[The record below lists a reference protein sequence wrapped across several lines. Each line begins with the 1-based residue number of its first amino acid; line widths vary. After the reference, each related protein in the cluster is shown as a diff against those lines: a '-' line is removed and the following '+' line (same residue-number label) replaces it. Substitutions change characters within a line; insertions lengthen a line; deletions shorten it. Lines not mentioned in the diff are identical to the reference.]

1 MVTILG
7 FEVALPEF
15 LLFLHEPVPAFVLN
29 LLAWI
34 FIALVLNFIVM
45 RFLLLITKQLP
56 GDLEDIILGI
66 IRTPIFLLVILFGV
80 NKSLQLLPL
89 INDAT
94 VWIHRISLSI
104 LVFILAH
111 VVGHLIKDVLVYYGA
126 KWAARTESQVD
137 DVLVP
142 VFSLFGPIL
151 VTIVAALLI
160 LPLWGVN
167 VSSVL
172 VGAGVLGLVLGLA
185 LQETLGNIFSGLSL
199 IMEAPFK
206 KGDLILLPN
215 GKISEVLKLG
225 LRSTTLFSLDEQATV
240 FKPNKSLASE
250 SIVNLTKPTAEQRY
264 TLEFEVAMKNDMVKV
279 KELLLSITNG
289 HPAILSSRIPA
300 KIEHVKKQVIF
311 LRKQSEDQMRSPIE
325 NESLAT
331 EANAN
336 EKSIGRLELEG
347 KLNEQ
352 LNTTKESLRNLIRAI
367 KEREIR
373 GLNEM
378 ERQELVCNFLSP
390 CDKNIHEVVDLVNQ
404 WSHTEDGWLNSTD
417 YWNLVKIWEARKEI
431 LEIHWQGFKK
441 AMQDPNDRLDTRLD
455 DMAAKFIDWIDNDF
469 KIVPG
474 YWKDPAVEIK
484 SVNAQSALVL
494 LHYYV
499 DNIRLEKDGRP
510 RRVRTELNRIIR
522 DQFLQEGIWS

>member
-1 MVTILG
+1 M
-7 FEVALPEF
+7 
-15 LLFLHEPVPAFVLN
+15 
-29 LLAWI
+29 
-34 FIALVLNFIVM
+34 
-45 RFLLLITKQLP
+45 
-56 GDLEDIILGI
+56 
-66 IRTPIFLLVILFGV
+66 
-80 NKSLQLLPL
+80 
-89 INDAT
+89 
-94 VWIHRISLSI
+94 
-104 LVFILAH
+104 
-111 VVGHLIKDVLVYYGA
+111 VYYGA

-160 LPLWGVN
+160 LPLWGVDI
-167 VSSVL
+167 SSVL

-199 IMEAPFK
+199 IMEAPVK

-279 KELLLSITNG
+279 KELLLSIANG
-289 HPAILSSRIPA
+289 HPAILSSKIPA
-300 KIEHVKKQVIF
+300 KIEQVKKQVEF
-311 LRKQSEDQMRSPIE
+311 LRKQSEDQMRSSIE

-336 EKSIGRLELEG
+336 EKSIGRLEFEG

-352 LNTTKESLRNLIRAI
+352 LNATKESLRNLIRAI

-390 CDKNIHEVVDLVNQ
+390 CDKNIHEVVDLVNH
-404 WSHTEDGWLNSTD
+404 WSHTEDGWLNPTD

-469 KIVPG
+469 
-474 YWKDPAVEIK
+474 
-484 SVNAQSALVL
+484 
-494 LHYYV
+494 
-499 DNIRLEKDGRP
+499 R
-510 RRVRTELNRIIR
+510 
-522 DQFLQEGIWS
+522 